1 MTALSERENVVMLI
15 DEAVNAGARR
25 HSACALLGLSVRTLQ
40 RWRPKQQ
47 TEVKQDLRPLAERP
61 QPSNS
66 LSQTERETILQV
78 CNQPEYAHL
87 PPSQIV
93 PKLADQGEYLASES
107 TFYRLLKKHR
117 QLQHRGRSK
126 APQARPVTTHTAH
139 APNQVWSWD
148 ITYLPTTV
156 SGQFFYLYMVEDVYS
171 RYGVAWE
178 VYECESGDYA
188 ADLMEKAVLRER
200 LHDQKPVLHSDN
212 GAAMK
217 SMTLRAKL
225 EVLGITRSFSRP
237 RVSDDNPYI
246 ESFFRTLKYAP
257 TWPGKGFS
265 SLQHAREWVQQF
277 MDWYNHQHQH
287 SQIRF
292 VTPAQ
297 RHLGQDSAILTQRAA
312 VYEKAKAKNPLRWS
326 KNVRVWSPVG
336 AVTLNPDKPTKSSA
350 VNFRQTS

>member
-1 MTALSERENVVMLI
+1 MTNLPEREKIITLI
-15 DEAVNAGARR
+15 DDAVKAGARR
-25 HSACALLGLSVRTLQ
+25 HKACALIGLSVRTVQ

-47 TEVKQDLRPLAERP
+47 TQIKQDLRPLAQRP
-61 QPSNS
+61 PPAHR
-66 LSQTERETILQV
+66 LSAAECETILQV
-78 CNQPEYAHL
+78 CNSDEYAHL

-93 PKLADQGEYLASES
+93 PKLADQGVYLASES
-107 TFYRLLKKHR
+107 SFYRLLRKHQ
-117 QLQHRGRSK
+117 QLQHRSRAK
-126 APQARPVTTHTAH
+126 ARQPRPVTTHTAY
-139 APNQVWSWD
+139 APNQLWSWD

-171 RYGVAWE
+171 RYGVVWE
-178 VYECESGDYA
+178 VYECESGEYA

-200 LHDQKPVLHSDN
+200 LHDQKPILHSDN

-225 EVLGITRSFSRP
+225 DALGIARSFSRP
-237 RVSDDNPYI
+237 RVSDDNAYI

-257 TWPGKGFS
+257 MWSNKGFS

-297 RHLGQDSAILTQRAA
+297 RHLGQDTAILAQRAA
-312 VYEKAKAKNPLRWS
+312 VYEQAKNQNPQRWS
-326 KNVRVWSPVG
+326 KNIRDWSPVG
-336 AVTLNPDKPTKSSA
+336 AVTLNPDKAKTENRKKVA
-350 VNFRQTS
+350 